1 MQQSR
6 TTIIPYIFGDGIAQD
21 IMPEMMRTLD
31 AVMHYIYGASHVLRW
46 MPLTLGYD
54 ITPTG
59 DIIFEDDAL
68 RVIRQEGYCIKGP
81 LSTPIG
87 YGMRSLNVA
96 LRRALDTYANIR
108 PAYYM
113 TGAPSPLIHPE
124 DVHAIIVREL
134 TEDTYCGYDY
144 PQDSPE
150 VHKLFACL
158 KLHHDPASTGAGIK
172 ISSKYAAERLVL
184 QALDV
189 VFKHKRST
197 ITFVHKGNI
206 MKYTEGSF
214 FLWSMEA
221 LKAHPDVVCI
231 DDKRFAY
238 KGHSFEVNNILA
250 DAFFNA
256 LLNYP
261 GSFDVIVTTNVNGD
275 YISDAMAGMVGGLG
289 IMPGANIG
297 DNIVVYEAAH
307 GSAPALAG
315 LDKANPVAMILS
327 ASMLLRDIGLHEA
340 ADYINAMIEYAF
352 AQKVMTYDLC
362 RHNNKDV
369 KPVSTRQF
377 CHYLRENI
385 HSAQSTKR

>member
-1 MQQSR
+1 M
-6 TTIIPYIFGDGIAQD
+6 
-21 IMPEMMRTLD
+21 
-31 AVMHYIYGASHVLRW
+31 
-46 MPLTLGYD
+46 
-54 ITPTG
+54 
-59 DIIFEDDAL
+59 
-68 RVIRQEGYCIKGP
+68 
-81 LSTPIG
+81 
-87 YGMRSLNVA
+87 
-96 LRRALDTYANIR
+96 
-108 PAYYM
+108 
-113 TGAPSPLIHPE
+113 
-124 DVHAIIVREL
+124 
-134 TEDTYCGYDY
+134 
-144 PQDSPE
+144 
-150 VHKLFACL
+150 
-158 KLHHDPASTGAGIK
+158 
-172 ISSKYAAERLVL
+172 
-184 QALDV
+184 
-189 VFKHKRST
+189 
-197 ITFVHKGNI
+197 
-206 MKYTEGSF
+206 
-214 FLWSMEA
+214 
-221 LKAHPDVVCI
+221 
-231 DDKRFAY
+231 
-238 KGHSFEVNNILA
+238 NNILA
-250 DAFFNA
+250 DAFFNE